1 MSRAAQSDGRVPP
14 RGDRPAVRRLG
25 RDRDRVES
33 AGDTGEVGM
42 DGERAA
48 ILWGER
54 AYGLGRRPVTPLGRS
69 GRPELAGASWSDVAA
84 PAEFFEEL
92 SRAVQESVREEG
104 AGGEERGERDLEVR
118 PLDGL
123 LEQ

>member
-54 AYGLGRRPVTPLGRS
+54 AYGLGRRPVTTRTL
-69 GRPELAGASWSDVAA
+69 
-84 PAEFFEEL
+84 
-92 SRAVQESVREEG
+92 RAT
-104 AGGEERGERDLEVR
+104 
-118 PLDGL
+118 
-123 LEQ
+123 